1 MKAPDASGS
10 SGNSRRMN
18 FALPE
23 STYFA
28 LTSGQ
33 TSLWKAAQW
42 LQVSEAYSMM
52 VAGASALPSTMS
64 GKAWGASSAAVSAGV
79 SGSAPAGDVTA
90 LTGAGATDDKTAR
103 SPAARPAC
111 RRRRGR
117 KDMKRL
123 RGGGDGPD
131 RIARARAPQLGG
143 LRRVPSTWKS
153 PPSGLRRRRRRRGD
167 DGKGLPR

>member
-123 RGGGDGPD
+123 RGGGDGAGPY
-131 RIARARAPQLGG
+131 RAREGAAIG
-143 LRRVPSTWKS
+143 RS
-153 PPSGLRRRRRRRGD
+153 PPRPIHMEIAPFGLASQAQ
-167 DGKGLPR
+167 K